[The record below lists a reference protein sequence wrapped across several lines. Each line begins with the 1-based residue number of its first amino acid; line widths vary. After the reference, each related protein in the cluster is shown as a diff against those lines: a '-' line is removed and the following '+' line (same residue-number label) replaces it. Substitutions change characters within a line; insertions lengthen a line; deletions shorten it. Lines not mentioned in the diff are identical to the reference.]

1 MRRLPIYFLIDTK
14 SDIKSG
20 SIQERSNGINIIISR
35 FKQSAALLE
44 CGFISL
50 NSLFE
55 NNQIN
60 QLIPIYDI
68 GNCELIARDR
78 CCLGKAISLLAVE
91 EMLKG
96 DFAPI
101 VIIFLFD
108 YPEDNFIKYI
118 EKYKKVINN
127 TIIIYYGQNHD
138 IEKLKLITGN
148 IIDGN
153 NLDLNNITRHVEMTF
168 LDFEIE

>member
-78 CCLGKAISLLAVE
+78 CCLGKAISFRELSKAL
-91 EMLKG
+91 
-96 DFAPI
+96 
-101 VIIFLFD
+101 
-108 YPEDNFIKYI
+108 NFSSLSISRSIK
-118 EKYKKVINN
+118 K
-127 TIIIYYGQNHD
+127 
-138 IEKLKLITGN
+138 
-148 IIDGN
+148 
-153 NLDLNNITRHVEMTF
+153 
-168 LDFEIE
+168 